1 MNFDQVQGVVLQL
14 GGELKKRWASFTGD
28 EVLALEA
35 TKDIF
40 LGKLRQRT
48 GPARQSV
55 ERKLTALLARVER
68 DRQQRGVVVLT
79 AA

>member
-1 MNFDQVQGVVLQL
+1 MNFDQVQGAGLQL
-14 GGELKKRWASFTGD
+14 GGEIKKRWASLTGD

-40 LGKLRQRT
+40 LGRLRQRT
-48 GPARQSV
+48 GEARQSV
-55 ERKLTALLARVER
+55 ERQLTALLARVER
-68 DRQQRGVVVLT
+68 NRQQRGVIYLT